1 MSEEEQQEYT
11 SSGRDQHVWRARFF
25 TRFQRYKTLLLSKW
39 WVPVVCLVLGVV
51 GMLVVHK
58 FQKPVFASV
67 GRMIVSIK
75 LSLPEGS
82 VYTEELSNFLGTQSA
97 LMQSD
102 VVLQRAYKRSGGGAT
117 NAFGEPVFPDI
128 KVKVQPKTSI
138 FVLEATGD
146 EPVSTRNFLQAA
158 MEEYVNLKRE
168 MRSQTSDTTLA
179 GLTSEVM
186 RMQKELARQDEELLE
201 FQKTNSVV
209 LQQDQGNSAVD
220 YLARLNQQIA
230 ALKLEY
236 DLLETLT
243 LEQNL
248 ERQQELTKSVPLS
261 ANPLD
266 KTGRDR
272 IDTDYLRAKQQI
284 LLLKAEQE
292 NLSRYLRP
300 KHPRMIAM
308 AEDVMRRERLLDIYK
323 QQSSD
328 QLSSRKDSLA
338 LQIKTLEKEV
348 SAWDKKTLEIQRKT
362 AEYQKFK
369 ANMQRTQALY
379 DRLLATMQAL
389 DVNKDI
395 SPESVTIMENASMP
409 KMESRLPIRLLMGAV
424 LGFGL
429 GVLILLV
436 VDRLDDRMS
445 SFGELQDVFDETV
458 LAQIPR
464 EKAAIKKSGHPL
476 VTESDAPH
484 SFVEAY
490 RNLRSSILYMGE
502 SGKQPKTLLVTSSV
516 PAEGKSLTSANLAAI
531 LASSGARVLLI
542 DADMRKG
549 TAHEQLG
556 VPSGPG
562 LSEVFTR
569 DLPFEEAV
577 LKTSVANLWILPRGE
592 VSHRASEMFLTP
604 ATLALLKKAQ
614 ANYDYVVIDTAPVMA
629 ADDVTSLAPHA
640 DAAIFVVRA
649 EHTSARVARASLDL
663 LYQRRVNVIGLVF
676 NSVRP
681 NSVDYYYYKYHDYYG
696 SYPEGKS
703 HKEKQKVES

>member
-25 TRFQRYKTLLLSKW
+25 TRFQRYKTLLIGKW
-39 WVPVVCLVLGVV
+39 WVPVVCLVLGVAA
-51 GMLVVHK
+51 MLAIHK
-58 FQKPVFASV
+58 FQKPVFTSV

-102 VVLQRAYKRSGGGAT
+102 AVLQRAYTRAGGQST
-117 NAFGEPVFPDI
+117 NELGEPVVPDI
-128 KVKVQPKTSI
+128 KVKVLPKTTI
-138 FVLEATGD
+138 FVLQATGAD
-146 EPVSTRNFLQAA
+146 PVYTHNFLQAA

-186 RMQKELARQDEELLE
+186 RLQKELARLDEEVLQ
-201 FQKTNSVV
+201 FQRTNSVV
-209 LQQDQGNSAVD
+209 LQQDQGLSAVD
-220 YLARLNQQIA
+220 YLAKLNQQVA
-230 ALKLEY
+230 VLRLEY
-236 DLLETLT
+236 DLLESLT

-248 ERQQELTKSVPLS
+248 ERQQQMTGTLPLS
-261 ANPLD
+261 SDPFSRNR
-266 KTGRDR
+266 TERV
-272 IDTDYLRAKQQI
+272 DTDYLRAKQQI

-300 KHPRMIAM
+300 KHPRMITM
-308 AEDVMRRERLLDIYK
+308 AEEVVRRERLLDIYK

-338 LQIKTLEKEV
+338 LQIKTLEKEI
-348 SAWDKKTLEIQRKT
+348 SDWDTKTLEIQRKT

-409 KMESRLPIRLLMGAV
+409 KMESRLLIRLLMGMV

-604 ATLALLKKAQ
+604 AALALLKKAQ

-649 EHTSARVARASLDL
+649 EHTSARVARAALDL